1 MFCFVQQQCSSEN
14 LIFAQ
19 EALLEILGININILL
34 LVFCFFLI
42 TSFVCINMLL
52 DCIHCGY
59 FFMCVSQP
67 GFIVECER

>member
-1 MFCFVQQQCSSEN
+1 MFCFVQQQCSSET

-19 EALLEILGININILL
+19 EALLEILGINIINIYLYIY
-34 LVFCFFLI
+34 FLI